1 MDVGGILD
9 LGARQWA
16 TGHAFISIGPCDT
29 LATMSTVRVKIC
41 GITNLADAT
50 AAVDAGADYLGFI
63 FWPRSK
69 RAVSSSA
76 AREIVQALRR
86 RDDCP
91 LLVGVFVDE
100 PAEDVAAV
108 LNSAG
113 LDLAQLSGKEPPAF
127 IGDPQSPLYGRSYKV
142 LHPDSLAEA
151 EADAEWYIPS
161 ESPPQHPSLLLDA
174 YHPELPGGTGQR
186 ADWQIAAQLVKIVP
200 RLMLAGGLNP
210 QNVAE
215 AVRRI
220 HPFAVDVASGVEA
233 EPGKKDHALVEAFIS
248 AAHNA

>member
-1 MDVGGILD
+1 
-9 LGARQWA
+9 
-16 TGHAFISIGPCDT
+16 
-29 LATMSTVRVKIC
+29 MSTVRVKIC

-69 RAVSSSA
+69 RAVDLET
-76 AREIVQALRR
+76 ARKIAQTLRR
-86 RDDCP
+86 RGDYP

-100 PAEDVAAV
+100 PAGDVAAV
-108 LNSAG
+108 LDSAG

-127 IGDPQSPLYGRSYKV
+127 IGDRQSPLYGRSYKV
-142 LHPDSLAEA
+142 LHSHSLAEA
-151 EADAEWYIPS
+151 EADAEWYV
-161 ESPPQHPSLLLDA
+161 PPDSYGQHPSLLLDA

-186 ADWQIAAQLVKIVP
+186 ADWEIAGQLVKSVP

-215 AVRRI
+215 AVRRV

-248 AAHNA
+248 AARNA